1 MSELIDIS
9 GLGKSYDGKRFVLKE
24 LSFRLGAG
32 QTAIIYGESGCG
44 KSTLLNII
52 GLLDSATEGEYL
64 FCGRRVN
71 RRRVNSYSGIRA
83 NDIGF
88 VFQTYCLIEALSVR
102 DNVLMPYLYNG
113 QRLTKEVYSEL
124 DSLSERLGIAS
135 LLDKKAA
142 LLSGGEK
149 QRAAIARAMI
159 KKPALL
165 IADEPTGNLD
175 EGNSRLVTEAFR
187 SVAEEGTALIVV
199 THNRGLK
206 FGDCASY
213 RLSEGRL
220 HRCE

>member
-32 QTAIIYGESGCG
+32 QTAVIYGESGCG

-88 VFQTYCLIEALSVR
+88 VFQAYCLIEALSVR

>member
-32 QTAIIYGESGCG
+32 QTAVIYGESGCG

-83 NDIGF
+83 NAIGF
-88 VFQTYCLIEALSVR
+88 VFQAYCLIEALSVR

-220 HRCE
+220 HPCE